1 MLEPHLEEDHNFDDD
16 VDDPSEL
23 VPALALQDLE
33 FGTRLEVVPTDN
45 DDSEDARILSF
56 LFAVFLPDTAIG
68 NIEAPSTEAFIRL
81 FESLSKQKLHDALQG
96 SGLSPNAEYA
106 LRDLGGMSE
115 EYVTEYLFA
124 LRPLAK
130 MLKEDG
136 GRLILHLDGD
146 FTDERI
152 LQRANALWAKFFKR

>member
-1 MLEPHLEEDHNFDDD
+1 
-16 VDDPSEL
+16 
-23 VPALALQDLE
+23 
-33 FGTRLEVVPTDN
+33 
-45 DDSEDARILSF
+45 
-56 LFAVFLPDTAIG
+56 
-68 NIEAPSTEAFIRL
+68 
-81 FESLSKQKLHDALQG
+81 
-96 SGLSPNAEYA
+96 
-106 LRDLGGMSE
+106 MSE

-130 MLKEDG
+130 TLKEDG